1 MTVAID
7 IVEIGQ
13 VAESMAEF
21 GDRYTHRVF
30 TAHEIAYAAGSP
42 ARLAAR
48 FAAKEAVVKLLRPG
62 LIGIDPRSIEVHNDT
77 DGAPRLTLSG
87 AAAMLAVERG
97 LSRLSLS
104 LSPDGGYAVAAVSA
118 QPQPFT
124 SRLRRRRQHTWTPT
138 PKSGTS

>member
-21 GDRYTHRVF
+21 GDRYTRRVF
-30 TAHEIAYAAGSP
+30 TAREIAYASGSP
-42 ARLAAR
+42 ARFAAR

-62 LIGIDPRSIEVHNDT
+62 PIGVDPRSIEVLNES
-77 DGAPRLTLSG
+77 DGAPRVALTG
-87 AAAMLAVERG
+87 AAAMLAVERR

-104 LSPDGGYAVAAVSA
+104 LSHDGGYAIAAVSA
-118 QPQPFT
+118 QPQTFT
-124 SRLRRRRQHTWTPT
+124 SRLRRRRQRTWTRT
-138 PKSGTS
+138 SKSGTS

>member
-30 TAHEIAYAAGSP
+30 TAREIAYASGSP
-42 ARLAAR
+42 ARFAAR

-62 LIGIDPRSIEVHNDT
+62 QVGVDPRSIEVVNES

-87 AAAMLAVERG
+87 AAAALASERR

-104 LSPDGGYAVAAVSA
+104 LSHDGGYAIAAVTA
-118 QPQPFT
+118 ETAPFT
-124 SRLRRRRQHTWTPT
+124 SRLSRRRQRTWTRT
-138 PKSGTS
+138 SKSGTS